1 MLVVDRRDDA
11 SVARVP
17 DRLGISRSQ
26 AAAHVHAVGTATLHA
41 AGCLPWH
48 GSVACLR
55 PIGHDAAPHGVGRW
69 GEALVRN
76 YLLATLPPGKSV
88 HWLNESEETRAPYDL
103 TITPTGQ
110 AAHHAGGGGREAPVF
125 VEVKTTRYADHN
137 VFELT
142 YREWE
147 FLSREPPVTYRIFRV
162 SGAAD
167 PANARISIIEAPLQ
181 DIKEGRLRLCVA
193 V

>member
-1 MLVVDRRDDA
+1 M
-11 SVARVP
+11 
-17 DRLGISRSQ
+17 
-26 AAAHVHAVGTATLHA
+26 
-41 AGCLPWH
+41 
-48 GSVACLR
+48 
-55 PIGHDAAPHGVGRW
+55 
-69 GEALVRN
+69 
-76 YLLATLPPGKSV
+76 
-88 HWLNESEETRAPYDL
+88 
-103 TITPTGQ
+103 
-110 AAHHAGGGGREAPVF
+110 F

-167 PANARISIIEAPLQ
+167 PASARISIIEAPLQ